1 MSNDKDRLEELD
13 KLECC
18 VANVIHHI
26 ILGDFTEDDI
36 LSELSTKET
45 LRRAYCLLQNDDN
58 ARKLKYQEAENVP
71 V

>member
-1 MSNDKDRLEELD
+1 MSKDNDRLEELE
-13 KLECC
+13 KLESC

-45 LRRAYCLLQNDDN
+45 LRQSLLQ
-58 ARKLKYQEAENVP
+58 RE
-71 V
+71 

>member
-1 MSNDKDRLEELD
+1 MSNDKDRLEELE

-26 ILGDFTEDDI
+26 ILGDF

-45 LRRAYCLLQNDDN
+45 LRRAYCLLQNDDKV
-58 ARKLKYQEAENVP
+58 RKLKHQEVGNVP

>member
-1 MSNDKDRLEELD
+1 MSNDNDRLEELE
-13 KLECC
+13 KSECC

-45 LRRAYCLLQNDDN
+45 LRRAYCLLQNDN
-58 ARKLKYQEAENVP
+58 KARTLKYQEVENVP

>member
-1 MSNDKDRLEELD
+1 MSNDTDRLEELE

-26 ILGDFTEDDI
+26 IIGDFTEDDI

-45 LRRAYCLLQNDDN
+45 LRRAYCLLQ
-58 ARKLKYQEAENVP
+58 ARKLKYQEVEDVP

>member
-1 MSNDKDRLEELD
+1 MSNDKDRLEELE
-13 KLECC
+13 KLEFC

-45 LRRAYCLLQNDDN
+45 LRRAYCLLQNDDK